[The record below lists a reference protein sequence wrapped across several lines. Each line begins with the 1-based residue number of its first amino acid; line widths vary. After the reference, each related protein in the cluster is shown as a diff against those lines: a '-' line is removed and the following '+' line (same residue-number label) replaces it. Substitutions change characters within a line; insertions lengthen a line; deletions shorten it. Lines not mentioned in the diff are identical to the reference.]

1 MAKPKGIVLY
11 EGPSVLD
18 GSPIVVV
25 ATLNSKNAKT
35 GDMVQTWIMRSDLNP
50 VEASKTKQD
59 ASVCGGCPHRHS
71 LGGACYVN
79 IGQAPLAVWKAYK
92 RGSYAQIT
100 DAGVGDYLNGRFIR
114 LGSYGDPAAVPA
126 LVWEYV
132 TGLASGWTGYTHQIG
147 HKKFDSAILR
157 FCMVSADTPKSAQM
171 HNKHGRRTFRVKTP
185 EAPLM
190 AGEIECPAETGVKC
204 ADCRACSGAL
214 GGGVSIAIDVHGSR
228 SKRYT
233 EKFNR
238 ANLIAVSA
246 A

>member
-18 GSPIVVV
+18 NAPIVVI
-25 ATLNSKNAKT
+25 ATLNSRNEKT
-35 GDMVQTWIMRSDLNP
+35 GDMVQTWIMRSDINP
-50 VEASKTKQD
+50 MEASKTKQD
-59 ASVCGGCPHRHS
+59 GSVCGGCPHRHS

-92 RGSYAQIT
+92 RGSYAHVT
-100 DAGVGDYLNGRFIR
+100 DDGVGDYLNGRFIR

-147 HKKFDSAILR
+147 HPKFDSKILS

-171 HNKHGRRTFRVKTP
+171 HNKFGRRTFRVKTP

-190 AGEIECPAETGVKC
+190 AGEVVCPAETGVKC

-214 GGGVSIAIDVHGSR
+214 GTGASIVIDVHGSR
-228 SKRYT
+228 AKRYT
-233 EKFNR
+233 DKFNR